1 MRERINIMKENDWTK
16 SICELLQKQDLG
28 NNIYIDVLK
37 KIPYAF
43 EISSFDEDWEIE
55 TQNFSKASFETDMV
69 VYEKS
74 NGKIIP
80 RVIIEAKV
88 RRLTTHDAITYSHK
102 AMCHKNVIPFI
113 RYGIMLGARKTY
125 PLPGRLFRHGTNF
138 DFIFSFVDYSPS
150 DLEVDKFVEMV
161 KKEITYSRQ
170 IEEILFNSKSHNKKR
185 YYMLQKEFHLEE
197 MDEKYD
203 KTLDSDIT

>member
-1 MRERINIMKENDWTK
+1 MKENDWTK

-88 RRLTTHDAITYSHK
+88 RIVETAE
-102 AMCHKNVIPFI
+102 
-113 RYGIMLGARKTY
+113 
-125 PLPGRLFRHGTNF
+125 NF
-138 DFIFSFVDYSPS
+138 V
-150 DLEVDKFVEMV
+150 
-161 KKEITYSRQ
+161 
-170 IEEILFNSKSHNKKR
+170 
-185 YYMLQKEFHLEE
+185 
-197 MDEKYD
+197 
-203 KTLDSDIT
+203 